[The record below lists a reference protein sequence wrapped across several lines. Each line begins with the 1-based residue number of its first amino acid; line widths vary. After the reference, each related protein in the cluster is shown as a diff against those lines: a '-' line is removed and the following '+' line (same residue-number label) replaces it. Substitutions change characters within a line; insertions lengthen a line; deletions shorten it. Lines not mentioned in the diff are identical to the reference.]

1 MMLSS
6 TSSSNQEN
14 LFIMS
19 SFYRRYEDGSWF
31 DDPHSYWS
39 FQRRAVLINTCYG
52 PGPGR
57 FNLGVHTKRFLAI
70 SEIAHELM
78 VPRRNDRP
86 IRTRYLDH
94 MIGYQPIRDQYFPIQ
109 SVSGLGVQRS

>member
-1 MMLSS
+1 
-6 TSSSNQEN
+6 
-14 LFIMS
+14 MS

-78 VPRRNDRP
+78 VPRRYGGGAAICPDMLEHSIINEELSDGEDDE
-86 IRTRYLDH
+86 Y
-94 MIGYQPIRDQYFPIQ
+94 G
-109 SVSGLGVQRS
+109 